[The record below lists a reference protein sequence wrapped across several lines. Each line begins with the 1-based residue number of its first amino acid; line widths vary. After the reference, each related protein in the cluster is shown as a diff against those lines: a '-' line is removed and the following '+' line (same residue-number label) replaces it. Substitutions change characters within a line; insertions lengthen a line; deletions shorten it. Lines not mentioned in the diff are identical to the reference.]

1 MRVSLRRA
9 LTRGLFAACLLG
21 LAGSLGFT
29 RTFTLDHS
37 LASAR
42 APEGEEAGNK
52 AGHELLY
59 KFINLAL
66 LVGTLG
72 FVLRKPLAGFFAE
85 RSASIRKGLEE
96 GRKALEVSQAQLKI
110 VEEKLQHLEE
120 EIAAFRASAER
131 EMEAERQR
139 LKLAAAE
146 EAEKILQSARAQTEV
161 AVRAAKLELKSYAA
175 EQAVELAEG
184 IIRRRLDEA
193 GRKQLVSD
201 FLTEVES
208 RKSRVEGA
216 VESRESRVE
225 STDERRN

>member
-9 LTRGLFAACLLG
+9 LTRWLFAACLLG
-21 LAGSLGFT
+21 LAGSLGFA
-29 RTFTLDHS
+29 RTFTQDRS
-37 LASAR
+37 LTSAR
-42 APEGEEAGNK
+42 AAEGEEAGK
-52 AGHELLY
+52 GAGRELLY

-72 FVLRKPLAGFFAE
+72 FFLRKPLAGFFAE
-85 RSASIRKGLEE
+85 RSASIRKGLEQ
-96 GRKALEVSQAQLKI
+96 GRKALEVSQAQLKT

-120 EIAAFRASAER
+120 EIAAFRASAAR
-131 EMEAERQR
+131 EMEVERQR

-175 EQAVELAEG
+175 EQAVELAEE

-193 GRKQLVSD
+193 GREQLVSD
-201 FLTEVES
+201 FLARVES
-208 RKSRVEGA
+208 RARQ
-216 VESRESRVE
+216 
-225 STDERRN
+225 N

>member
-1 MRVSLRRA
+1 M
-9 LTRGLFAACLLG
+9 LTRWLLAACLLG
-21 LAGSLGFT
+21 LAGSLGFA
-29 RTFTLDHS
+29 RTFTQDRS
-37 LASAR
+37 LASAP
-42 APEGEEAGNK
+42 AAEGEEAGKK
-52 AGHELLY
+52 AGRELIY

-66 LVGTLG
+66 LAGTLG
-72 FVLRKPLAGFFAE
+72 YLLRKPLAVFFAE

-96 GRKALEVSQAQLKI
+96 GRKALEVSQAQLKA

-120 EIAAFRASAER
+120 EIAAFRASAGR

-175 EQAVELAEG
+175 EQAVELAEE

-193 GRKQLVSD
+193 GRKKLVGE
-201 FLTEVES
+201 FLAEV
-208 RKSRVEGA
+208 KSA
-216 VESRESRVE
+216 VKSRESRVE

>member
-1 MRVSLRRA
+1 LRVSLRRA
-9 LTRGLFAACLLG
+9 LTRWLLAACLLG
-21 LAGSLGFT
+21 LAGSLGFA
-29 RTFTLDHS
+29 RTFAQDRS
-37 LASAR
+37 LASAS
-42 APEGEEAGNK
+42 AAEGGEAEKREGR
-52 AGHELLY
+52 ELLY

-72 FVLRKPLAGFFAE
+72 FLLRKPLAGFFAG

-96 GRKALEVSQAQLKI
+96 GRKALQVSQAQLKA

-120 EIAAFRASAER
+120 EIAAFRASAGR

-175 EQAVELAEG
+175 EQAVELAEE

-193 GRKQLVSD
+193 GRKKLVED
-201 FLTEVES
+201 FLA
-208 RKSRVEGA
+208 RV
-216 VESRESRVE
+216 
-225 STDERRN
+225 

>member
-9 LTRGLFAACLLG
+9 LTRWLLAACLLG
-21 LAGSLGFT
+21 LAGSLGFA
-29 RTFTLDHS
+29 RTFAQDRS
-37 LASAR
+37 LASAS
-42 APEGEEAGNK
+42 AAEGGEAEKREGR
-52 AGHELLY
+52 ELLY

-66 LVGTLG
+66 LVGALG
-72 FVLRKPLAGFFAE
+72 FFLRKPLAGFFAE

-96 GRKALEVSQAQLKI
+96 GRKALQVSQAQLKA

-120 EIAAFRASAER
+120 EIAAFRASAGR

-175 EQAVELAEG
+175 GQAVELAEE

-193 GRKQLVSD
+193 GRKKLVSD

-208 RKSRVEGA
+208 RKL
-216 VESRESRVE
+216 RVE
-225 STDERRN
+225 SKNQRPN